1 MPVPAPTGRAP
12 SSSPWPL
19 TDVRM
24 DGRMHRRPGDAAFLR
39 PAIRAERPG
48 TGPPRPAPPLAAPR
62 RRGRSSP
69 CGPRARTARPR
80 GQRPRLG
87 AACSPRLYK
96 GETEN
101 SCLDRARRGKQ
112 AGWRKWRAVGKE
124 SQALMRAH
132 FVPKSPNPVGS
143 ERFSNL
149 IYVTQP
155 EKAQKEGRAVIGTP
169 KI

>member
-39 PAIRAERPG
+39 PAIRAERPR
-48 TGPPRPAPPLAAPR
+48 TGPPRPAPPGPQLTLRAPR
-62 RRGRSSP
+62 QDSAAS
-69 CGPRARTARPR
+69 